1 MLVLSYIHVRSL
13 TDKSSG
19 SFRRIEGIAN
29 LHFATN
35 ADLYHHFPVPARFFY
50 ATVPLGFDRLLLFI
64 DTFPSYVMNR
74 RISRTVKQ

>member
-13 TDKSSG
+13 TNKSSG

-35 ADLYHHFPVPARFFY
+35 ADLYHHFPVRHVFLRYGAVGLR
-50 ATVPLGFDRLLLFI
+50 
-64 DTFPSYVMNR
+64 
-74 RISRTVKQ
+74 

>member
-13 TDKSSG
+13 TNKSSG

-35 ADLYHHFPVPARFFY
+35 ADLYHHFPVPARFLRY
-50 ATVPLGFDRLLLFI
+50 DAVGLR
-64 DTFPSYVMNR
+64 
-74 RISRTVKQ
+74 